1 MTQTA
6 IDRTAQVIHKM
17 LVPHAPVRKAVAD
30 PAQDMSTMSDKVL
43 LLKINSLED
52 KIDKLT
58 ALSDELTSM
67 VNRLL
72 GDRYPRYVGTS
83 EACKIL
89 GISGTTMDKRLKAG
103 YYNFAVKENGR
114 WRFPL
119 AELYRFQGM
128 L

>member
-6 IDRTAQVIHKM
+6 VDRTAQGIHKM

-30 PAQDMSTMSDKVL
+30 PTPDMSTMSDKVL

-52 KIDKLT
+52 KI
-58 ALSDELTSM
+58 DELTSM